1 MGKLV
6 FGILAVVCVQFAFV
20 AYTMLQSPLE
30 LALGP
35 VNAGA
40 RPEIADARQFDE
52 IEYYGV
58 FEPEIE
64 DVEVRRAPR
73 VTVDRD
79 LAAERP
85 APAVKRFRSESFSEP
100 SPAFNTSPR
109 QLAAKYS
116 NTPRAA
122 LPSDFKTVVI
132 RYDDSSR
139 ISDCDKIS
147 APKPRKRSFAA
158 KAAPVIKKPWE
169 WMKTVASKFN

>member
-1 MGKLV
+1 
-6 FGILAVVCVQFAFV
+6 
-20 AYTMLQSPLE
+20 MLQSPLE

-35 VNAGA
+35 VNSGS

-64 DVEVRRAPR
+64 DVDVRRAPR
-73 VTVDRD
+73 VSVDRD
-79 LAAERP
+79 LVAYRP
-85 APAVKRFRSESFSEP
+85 APVVKRFRSEAFSERRP
-100 SPAFNTSPR
+100 VFNTSPR
-109 QLAAKYS
+109 QLTAKYS

-122 LPSDFKTVVI
+122 SPSDFKTVVI

-139 ISDCDKIS
+139 IPDCDKF
-147 APKPRKRSFAA
+147 ATPKPRKRSFAA

>member
-6 FGILAVVCVQFAFV
+6 FGIIAVVCIQLAFV

-35 VNAGA
+35 VNAGS

-58 FEPEIE
+58 FEPESE
-64 DVEVRRAPR
+64 DIDVRRAPKR
-73 VTVDRD
+73 SVDRD
-79 LAAERP
+79 LAADRP
-85 APAVKRFRSESFSEP
+85 IPTVKSLRSEAVSQRR
-100 SPAFNTSPR
+100 PAFNPSPR
-109 QLAAKYS
+109 QFTPRYS

-122 LPSDFKTVVI
+122 SPSDFKTVVI

-139 ISDCDKIS
+139 IPDCDKLS
-147 APKPRKRSFAA
+147 TPKPRKRSLAA